1 MSDSERNRPPCCRRS
16 GRLLGQILTDGDFI
30 RYRDLELALEE
41 QKKTNRM
48 LGETLV
54 DMGLLDSVDLKAVLS
69 VNEDLADIESAVT
82 LAAGVR
88 SLLGD
93 LLIQTRHITA
103 EQLELALLV
112 QKRTGEK
119 LGEVSV
125 RLGLITDG
133 ELDAV
138 LKFQQN
144 QWIEGQAPGRL
155 RLGELLVETGR
166 ISRSQLE
173 DALSQQKL
181 SKKKIGEILVEA
193 GYISHPQLS
202 HGLGLQ
208 RKLVTAALAAVLSL
222 APLSGIY
229 AASPSKDAIPERTE
243 AEASAQ
249 TLTSL
254 KIVYQTSELVVTH
267 TDVLR
272 GYIDIPVGAHIEIEN
287 TNLSGYLVVFEGL
300 GEPFTEVVVRGLGKD
315 ALINRDG
322 GWIAQPY
329 HGRDPLSVELSY
341 RFILSENALP
351 GTYAW
356 PLKISVSPIIQV

>member
-1 MSDSERNRPPCCRRS
+1 MSYKPGYRFP
-16 GRLLGQILTDGDFI
+16 GRLIGRILTDGEFI

-54 DMGLLDSVDLKAVLS
+54 HMGLLDPMDLRAVLS
-69 VNEDLADIESAVT
+69 VNEHLADLKGAIV

-93 LLIQTRHITA
+93 LLVRARHITA

-112 QKRTGEK
+112 QKRTGER
-119 LGEVSV
+119 LGEISI
-125 RLGLITDG
+125 RLGLITDS

-138 LKFQQN
+138 LQFQQN
-144 QWIEGQAPGRL
+144 QEIEGQAPGRL
-155 RLGELLVETGR
+155 RIGELLVKTGR

-173 DALSQQKL
+173 DALSQQRL
-181 SKKKIGEILVEA
+181 SKKKIGEILVDA
-193 GYISHPQLS
+193 GYISRPQLS
-202 HGLGLQ
+202 HGLSLQ
-208 RKLVTAALAAVLSL
+208 RKLITAALAAVLSL
-222 APLSGIY
+222 APWSGSH
-229 AASPSKDAIPERTE
+229 AAGSSRDAMPERT
-243 AEASAQ
+243 ATEASAQ

-254 KIVYQTSELVVTH
+254 KILSQTSELVVTH

-272 GYIDIPVGAHIEIEN
+272 GYVDIPVGAKIEIEN
-287 TNLSGYLVVFEGL
+287 TNLAGYLVLFEGL
-300 GEPFTEVVVRGLGKD
+300 EEPFKEVVVKGLGKD
-315 ALINRDG
+315 ALIRRDG
-322 GWIAQPY
+322 GWVVQPY
-329 HGRDPLSVELSY
+329 HGRDPLSVELGY